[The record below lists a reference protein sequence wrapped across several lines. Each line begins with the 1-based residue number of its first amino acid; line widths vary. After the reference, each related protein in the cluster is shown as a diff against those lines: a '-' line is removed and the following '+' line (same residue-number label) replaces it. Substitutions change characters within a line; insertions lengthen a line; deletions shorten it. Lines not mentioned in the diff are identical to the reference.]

1 MTGRHTSVGQTFEVR
16 VRRNG
21 QIEMLHFIANSHYQA
36 ICKARDCGYPV
47 LSVRKPNRDKL
58 FRCVGKMLSPEYVE
72 GEYHPALSIDGL
84 HYHRRKERIKNRE
97 KDKKDY

>member
-16 VRRNG
+16 VRSNG
-21 QIEMLHFIANSHYQA
+21 QVRMLHFLAHSHYQA

-47 LSVRKPNRDKL
+47 LSVRKANRDKL
-58 FRCVGKMLSPEYVE
+58 FRNIESMRLAEYVE

-97 KDKKDY
+97 KDKENY